1 MGAAASAQFGP
12 TLDAEAMKPAD
23 GSDLVDYNAARAE
36 AVHLRRF
43 LAALRQQVAN
53 DGVTAAFEHRDDQGT
68 WHRYAPEQSVLIAVA
83 LGQNP
88 NGAAKLPGGP
98 FEVRF
103 GDFATSRKMA
113 TAPDTGMVQ
122 VNTASDNTRV
132 VRPQLWACTA
142 FALQG
147 PAGWQVLPTAACR
160 GIAAAIANAPDGG
173 TVVIPNTPTEIRW
186 GHAARTAAHPDVP
199 SAGVIAVNLRGDFVR
214 RRPRRVGPY
223 GRPVVPGPASYGM
236 GQPAARPMPGY
247 GQPMQPGYGAGA
259 GRLRS
264 HRAPSRA
271 PAGSPTSSAS
281 SPRCAAGRP
290 GAPGQPKPQQQQQ
303 QQQQGGK
310 GSSAATNAAVA
321 FGAVSVAAAAGAGG
335 VLAVQNADQISAG
348 VNDAGQWVSG
358 GASARRAPRASG
370 PSARRT
376 ASPAATNQAA
386 PAIGNAAG
394 TAGQWTV
401 GAANDVSQFATN
413 QAAPAIGGAAGR
425 RVLGHEPGAPAIGN
439 AAGTAGQWTV
449 GAANDVSQF
458 ATNQAAPAIG
468 NAAGDDATQW
478 GAAAGMDAGQ
488 WGAGAA
494 GDVGQW
500 GAGAAQGVGQWGA
513 GAGAAANFGGD
524 AAGWAGARPSTR
536 RVHLERPVPSL
547 KSSVTRAVPQ
557 MGKKEPQTRRNS
569 ALGRDTSSSTSST
582 TLSAVV
588 TTAAFS
594 ARSGAAVADAGVAV
608 DRVEAERQGRHAE
621 GVDER
626 DRDDLA
632 HAVPGRHEQRG
643 GGVRR

>member
-68 WHRYAPEQSVLIAVA
+68 WHRYAPSRACSSPWPSA
-83 LGQNP
+83 RTP
-88 NGAAKLPGGP
+88 TAPKLPGP
-98 FEVRF
+98 PRSA

-113 TAPDTGMVQ
+113 TAPDTGMVRAQ
-122 VNTASDNTRV
+122 RLAGLAGGRVRASR
-132 VRPQLWACTA
+132 
-142 FALQG
+142 
-147 PAGWQVLPTAACR
+147 
-160 GIAAAIANAPDGG
+160 AIANAPDGG

-199 SAGVIAVNLRGDFVR
+199 SAGVIAVNLRGDF
-214 RRPRRVGPY
+214 
-223 GRPVVPGPASYGM
+223 
-236 GQPAARPMPGY
+236 
-247 GQPMQPGYGAGA
+247 PMQPGWRGRGGFAPTAPPAGAGA
-259 GRLRS
+259 
-264 HRAPSRA
+264 AP
-271 PAGSPTSSAS
+271 SSAS

-358 GASARRAPRASG
+358 GAAAAG
-370 PSARRT
+370 AAGQWT
-376 ASPAATNQAA
+376 VGAAAASPAATNQAA

-394 TAGQWTV
+394 TA
-401 GAANDVSQFATN
+401 
-413 QAAPAIGGAAGR
+413 
-425 RVLGHEPGAPAIGN
+425 
-439 AAGTAGQWTV
+439 WTV

-468 NAAGDDATQW
+468 NAAGDVGQWGAGAPRAANWGGNAAQDATQW

-494 GDVGQW
+494 GD
-500 GAGAAQGVGQWGA
+500 
-513 GAGAAANFGGD
+513 
-524 AAGWAGARPSTR
+524 
-536 RVHLERPVPSL
+536 
-547 KSSVTRAVPQ
+547 

-588 TTAAFS
+588 TTRTRS
-594 ARSGAAVADAGVAV
+594 ARAALQLPTQASLWTA
-608 DRVEAERQGRHAE
+608 
-621 GVDER
+621 
-626 DRDDLA
+626 
-632 HAVPGRHEQRG
+632 
-643 GGVRR
+643 

>member
-53 DGVTAAFEHRDDQGT
+53 DGVTAAFEHRDDQGA

-147 PAGWQVLPTAACR
+147 PAGWQVLPTAASR

-199 SAGVIAVNLRGDFVR
+199 STGVIAVNLRDDSSVVVRGDD
-214 RRPRRVGPY
+214 
-223 GRPVVPGPASYGM
+223 
-236 GQPAARPMPGY
+236 ARP
-247 GQPMQPGYGAGA
+247 
-259 GRLRS
+259 
-264 HRAPSRA
+264 
-271 PAGSPTSSAS
+271 
-281 SPRCAAGRP
+281 
-290 GAPGQPKPQQQQQ
+290 
-303 QQQQGGK
+303 
-310 GSSAATNAAVA
+310 
-321 FGAVSVAAAAGAGG
+321 
-335 VLAVQNADQISAG
+335 
-348 VNDAGQWVSG
+348 
-358 GASARRAPRASG
+358 
-370 PSARRT
+370 
-376 ASPAATNQAA
+376 

-401 GAANDVSQFATN
+401 GAANDVSQFGPRR
-413 QAAPAIGGAAGR
+413 PAVGAGGAAG
-425 RVLGHEPGAPAIGN
+425 A
-439 AAGTAGQWTV
+439 AGQWTV

-500 GAGAAQGVGQWGA
+500 GAARDVGQWGA
-513 GAGAAANFGGD
+513 GAAAPRRTSAATRRAGAGAAVDVGQWSAGAAGTVGGVAGD
-524 AAGWAGARPSTR
+524 AAGAASP
-536 RVHLERPVPSL
+536 L
-547 KSSVTRAVPQ
+547 KPR
-557 MGKKEPQTRRNS
+557 
-569 ALGRDTSSSTSST
+569 
-582 TLSAVV
+582 
-588 TTAAFS
+588 
-594 ARSGAAVADAGVAV
+594 
-608 DRVEAERQGRHAE
+608 
-621 GVDER
+621 
-626 DRDDLA
+626 
-632 HAVPGRHEQRG
+632 
-643 GGVRR
+643 